1 VIVISN
7 QIHIQYLKLPKA
19 EFVLG
24 SFEDKLCLCDFRYR
38 RMRKAVDKRIQQ
50 GLKASFTEQSTKVLE
65 LTKAQLKE
73 YWAGSRKSFD
83 VPLLTVGTKFQKK
96 VWQSLLDIPYSE
108 TVSYLELATAVGN
121 KGAVRATGS
130 ANGANALAIIIPC
143 HRVIASDGSLGGY
156 GGGLPL
162 KKHLLALEKS
172 RCLF

>member
-1 VIVISN
+1 MSN

-38 RMRKAVDKRIQQ
+38 RMRNAVDKRIQQ

-65 LTKAQLKE
+65 LTMAQLKE

-121 KGAVRATGS
+121 KGAV
-130 ANGANALAIIIPC
+130 
-143 HRVIASDGSLGGY
+143 AS
-156 GGGLPL
+156 
-162 KKHLLALEKS
+162 S
-172 RCLF
+172 RYETVSE